1 MKLVFGTNNKRKVED
16 LQNII
21 NEMNFKHRSSQYRRY
36 RMEYREID
44 ENDSSIEEN

>member
-21 NEMNFKHRSSQYRRY
+21 NEMNFKHRSSHYRRY
-36 RMEYREID
+36 RMGYRR
-44 ENDSSIEEN
+44 N